1 MQTDKIRRDVSTAF
15 LALALLMFHGNIW
28 AGNGFDK
35 IYFFGDSLSDPG
47 NVYALTGMTSKAP
60 YDLVP
65 SAPYAIGG
73 QQFSNGKTWA
83 QRFAQN
89 LRLNSSGK
97 PALTS
102 PGKNGNYAFGGARA
116 RMGSGSLVPSSLE
129 QVGLFLIDHPVADS
143 DALYVVQFG
152 GNDIRDAL
160 ESFDPSIVGDAVTAI
175 IDKDFG
181 VIKTLYDR
189 GARHFLLVGAPNLGL
204 TPAVAQQGPGATFFA
219 ELFSTEFNNGLAL
232 GAGLLQFLHPDISI
246 TQLDIFSIL
255 QSVVDTPENF
265 GIENVTDPCLTFD
278 VKSGAKCSQPEAYV
292 FWDGIHPTSVIH
304 KLVGAR
310 AEALYQ

>member
-1 MQTDKIRRDVSTAF
+1 
-15 LALALLMFHGNIW
+15 MFHGSTW
-28 AGNGFDK
+28 ATNGFDK

-47 NVYALTGMTSKAP
+47 NIYALTGLTSKAP

-89 LRLNSSGK
+89 MRLNRSGK
-97 PALTS
+97 AALDS

-116 RMGSGSLVPSSLE
+116 RLGDGSGAPSSLE
-129 QVGLFLIDHPVADS
+129 QVGLYLSHYGMADS

-160 ESFDPSIVGDAVTAI
+160 LTLDPSKVGDAVMAI

-181 VIKTLYDR
+181 VIKTLYDN

-204 TPAVAQQGPGATFFA
+204 TPAVVQQGPLAAFFA
-219 ELFSTEFNNGLAL
+219 ESLSLAFNDGLDQ
-232 GAGLLQFLHPDISI
+232 GAALLQFLHPDISI
-246 TQLDIFSIL
+246 QGLDISLIL
-255 QSVVDTPENF
+255 QSVVDAPANF
-265 GIENVTDPCLTFD
+265 GIEEVTNPCLTFD
-278 VKSGAKCSQPEAYV
+278 VKSGAKCSNPEDYL

-304 KLVGAR
+304 KLVGGR